1 MSFNAVT
8 TWRAC
13 RRSRERRRHD
23 PGGLSGEGVV
33 AIPGLGVPNA
43 LQDHWSHGPKYGNT
57 HGHDANRRTE
67 AAEMPERSLIAAA
80 ETLVVRTQR
89 GQWWLPVELR
99 FGSGHFR
106 DTRQMRD

>member
-1 MSFNAVT
+1 
-8 TWRAC
+8 
-13 RRSRERRRHD
+13 
-23 PGGLSGEGVV
+23 
-33 AIPGLGVPNA
+33 
-43 LQDHWSHGPKYGNT
+43 
-57 HGHDANRRTE
+57 
-67 AAEMPERSLIAAA
+67 MPERSLIAAA